1 MFEEAS
7 QNTTISSLS
16 EKSKEETGISL
27 QVNITE
33 TLLFVILFI
42 LYYYFIIEMLETSFD
57 FQTDVTVWAECPVR
71 KLTV

>member
-33 TLLFVILFI
+33 TLLFVKLFI
-42 LYYYFIIEMLETSFD
+42 VYYYFAIEVIGLPFD
-57 FQTDVTVWAECPVR
+57 FQSDVTVWPECPLC
-71 KLTV
+71 KFTV